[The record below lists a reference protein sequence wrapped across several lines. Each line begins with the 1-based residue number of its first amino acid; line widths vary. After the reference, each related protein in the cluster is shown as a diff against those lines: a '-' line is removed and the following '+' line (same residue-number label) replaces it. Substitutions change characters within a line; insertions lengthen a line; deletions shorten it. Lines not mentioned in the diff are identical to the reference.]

1 VGNLLVKQLES
12 VTLLQAEGLSKLF
25 GELKVLQG
33 VNLEVKTRSIHAVL
47 GHHGAGK
54 TTLMNVL
61 SGVYAPDSGR
71 LLLNGR
77 AVNFGSS
84 DDALRQGI
92 SMVHQEPAVVLPGLD
107 VSEHIFQGPKP
118 AVKFDPDTRR
128 ELYDRSE
135 RLLVELKLSLSPRM
149 PGSTLSV
156 GAWQMIEI
164 ARAVAG
170 ASKLLILD
178 EPTSALTGREQRR
191 LFELIERLKERGI
204 SVLYTTHRASEISEI
219 ADTVTVLREGR
230 LVTTIPAR
238 EMDDSTLVESIGGE
252 SATDKVSSLFPQ
264 DKIGF
269 EVIGLSSSEA
279 NVWDIV
285 FSARRGEILGL
296 AGISGSGR
304 KRLFEC
310 LYGVRAFDHGLIRV
324 RGREVRP
331 NSPAEAM
338 ALGIALLPEE
348 RQPLGTLSE
357 TSGWRNG
364 AMESIRNLFHRVSGP
379 RRERRGRGQTEQA
392 AKPYNDDKNSAEE
405 EIKFFID
412 GSREKDVPS
421 DQPMRRPHVLLLDD
435 PTAGIDAAA
444 KTEIHSL
451 IRALAKEGVT
461 IILSSS
467 EFPELL
473 SVCDRILAFRNGR
486 IVQEV
491 DPSSATEDSVVAMT
505 TGTDTTRTANE
516 PSLIAETRF
525 PPRWDPYPFGWGTQP
540 IADNPDDAIKWWLA
554 RIEDSAVPE
563 DDPSV
568 VLTADEIKEL
578 KAMKPK
584 VGHAW
589 YDLSVPAIGGW
600 NKFWKKGVSA
610 WADSVVVYDNHANP
624 DRLRAGAQ
632 FLIEQDL
639 LVAGTLSFDWIRSS
653 ESMRLFHA
661 AKIATTGVATSPS
674 AYYPPTCTC
683 MTDNISE
690 YRKLVLPTAQLLR
703 AKGYSNV
710 DAVWLVEAHPT
721 WFSISRQMGFKEG
734 LNDPKVQEICKIN
747 IIEIKPVLEDADAEA
762 TAAAALEKHP
772 NIHLL
777 IMLAHQFKGA
787 AAAVRN
793 AGRRDVWVVASD
805 LDEGTA
811 LTLLHGA
818 WPVLITYSLPISGSG
833 YADANVMGKILL
845 GKRVPLIVL
854 SKGTVVTSANVRQAS
869 AHDWGGEPLPWQ

>member
-1 VGNLLVKQLES
+1 VNQLES
-12 VTLLQAEGLSKLF
+12 ATLLRAEGLSKSF
-25 GELKVLQG
+25 GELQALRDVD
-33 VNLEVKTRSIHAVL
+33 LEVKTGSIHSLL
-47 GHHGAGK
+47 GDHGSGK
-54 TTLMNVL
+54 STLMKVFC
-61 SGVYAPDSGR
+61 GVYVPDAGR
-71 LLLNGR
+71 FLLNGKV
-77 AVNFGSS
+77 VNFRSP
-84 DDALRQGI
+84 DDALNQGI
-92 SMVHQEPAVVLPGLD
+92 AMVHQEPAA
-107 VSEHIFQGPKP
+107 VSDLAVSKNIFLGQEST
-118 AVKFDPDTRR
+118 AKFDPDARQA
-128 ELYDRSE
+128 LYERSV
-135 RLLVELKLSLSPRM
+135 RLLAELKLSLTQRTRC
-149 PGSTLSV
+149 STLSV

-164 ARAVAG
+164 AKAVSG
-170 ASKLLILD
+170 ASKLLMLD
-178 EPTSALTGREQRR
+178 EPASALTAREKRR
-191 LFELIERLKERGI
+191 LFELIHDLKGRGI
-204 SVLYTTHRASEISEI
+204 SVLYASPQASEISEM

-230 LVTTIPAR
+230 RVATMPAR
-238 EMDDSTLVESIGGE
+238 DMDDSAFVGSFETQSSTYTLAS
-252 SATDKVSSLFPQ
+252 SSLQ
-264 DKIGF
+264 LEVGF
-269 EVIGLSSSEA
+269 EVVGLSSSEA
-279 NVWDIV
+279 DVWDIV
-285 FSARRGEILGL
+285 FSARQGEILGL
-296 AGISGSGR
+296 AGMLGSGP

-310 LYGVRAFDHGLIRV
+310 LYGVRPFDHGLIRV
-324 RGREVRP
+324 RGREV
-331 NSPAEAM
+331 SPHSPGEAM
-338 ALGIALLPEE
+338 AVGIALLPED
-348 RQPLGTLSE
+348 RGLVNVFTGI
-357 TSGWRNG
+357 SGWRSAVQG
-364 AMESIRNLFHRVSGP
+364 SIRDLFHRVSG
-379 RRERRGRGQTEQA
+379 
-392 AKPYNDDKNSAEE
+392 
-405 EIKFFID
+405 
-412 GSREKDVPS
+412 GSREKVS
-421 DQPMRRPHVLLLDD
+421 LTGQLMRHPLVLLLEN
-435 PTAGIDAAA
+435 PTAGVDTAA
-444 KTEIHSL
+444 KIEIHSL

-473 SVCDRILAFRNGR
+473 SVCHRILVFRNGR

-491 DPSSATEDSVVAMT
+491 DPSSATEDSVVALT
-505 TGTDTTRTANE
+505 TGTDTAQTKDE
-516 PSLIAETRF
+516 PESIGESRF
-525 PPRWDPYPFGWGTQP
+525 PPRWDPYPFEWGTRP
-540 IADNPDDAIKWWLA
+540 IADNPDDAIKWWLD

-568 VLTADEIKEL
+568 VLTPEEIKEL

-610 WADSVVVYDNHANP
+610 WADDVVVYDNHANP
-624 DRLRAGAQ
+624 DRLRTGAQ

-639 LVAGTLSFDWIRSS
+639 MVAGTLSFDWIQSS
-653 ESMRLFHA
+653 ESMRLFHT

-690 YRKLVLPTAQLLR
+690 YRKLVMPTAQLLR
-703 AKGYSNV
+703 AKGYSKV
-710 DAVWLVEAHPT
+710 DAVWLVEAHPS

-747 IIEIKPVLEDADAEA
+747 IVETKPVLEDADAEV

-793 AGRRDVWVVASD
+793 ANRRDVWVVASD

-854 SKGTVVTSANVRQAS
+854 SKGTVVTSANVREAS

>member
-1 VGNLLVKQLES
+1 VRNLLLNQLES
-12 VTLLQAEGLSKLF
+12 TTLLQAEGLSKSF
-25 GELKVLQG
+25 GELKALQD
-33 VNLEVKTRSIHAVL
+33 VDLEVKTGSIHALL
-47 GHHGAGK
+47 GHHGSGK
-54 TTLMNVL
+54 STLMNVFC
-61 SGVYAPDSGR
+61 GVCLPDAGR
-71 LLLNGR
+71 ILLNGKV
-77 AVNFGSS
+77 ANFSS
-84 DDALRQGI
+84 PDDALREGI
-92 SMVHQEPAVVLPGLD
+92 AMVHQGPAVVSDLAMSKNIFLD
-107 VSEHIFQGPKP
+107 QEPT
-118 AVKFDPDTRR
+118 AKFDSAAGHA
-128 ELYDRSE
+128 LYKRSE
-135 RLLVELKLSLSPRM
+135 RLLEELKLSLSQRTLC
-149 PGSTLSV
+149 STLSV

-164 ARAVAG
+164 TKAVSR

-178 EPTSALTGREQRR
+178 EPASALTEREKRR
-191 LFELIERLKERGI
+191 LFELIEDLKGRGI
-204 SVLYTTHRASEISEI
+204 SVLYASHQASEISEM
-219 ADTVTVLREGR
+219 ADTVTVLREGKR
-230 LVTTIPAR
+230 VVTMPAR
-238 EMDDSTLVESIGGE
+238 DLDDSTFVASFERQSG
-252 SATDKVSSLFPQ
+252 TDPLASPSPQ
-264 DKIGF
+264 LEVGF
-269 EVIGLSSSEA
+269 EVVGLSSSEA
-279 NVWDIV
+279 DVWDIV

-296 AGISGSGR
+296 AGMLGSGR
-304 KRLFEC
+304 RQLFEC
-310 LYGVRAFDHGLIRV
+310 LYGVRPFDHGLIRV

-331 NSPAEAM
+331 HSPGEAM
-338 ALGIALLPEE
+338 AVGIALLPEG
-348 RQPLGTLSE
+348 RRPVDNFSE
-357 TSGWRNG
+357 ISGWRSAALG
-364 AMESIRNLFHRVSGP
+364 AIRDLFHRNSG
-379 RRERRGRGQTEQA
+379 
-392 AKPYNDDKNSAEE
+392 
-405 EIKFFID
+405 
-412 GSREKDVPS
+412 GSREKVS
-421 DQPMRRPHVLLLDD
+421 LTGQPMRHPLVLLLEN
-435 PTAGIDAAA
+435 PTAGVDTAA
-444 KTEIHSL
+444 KVEILSL

-473 SVCDRILAFRNGR
+473 SVCHRILVFRNGR

-491 DPSSATEDSVVAMT
+491 DPSSATEDSVVALT
-505 TGTDTTRTANE
+505 TGTDTAQTKDE
-516 PSLIAETRF
+516 PSLIAESRF
-525 PPRWDPYPFGWGTQP
+525 PPRWDPYPFAWGTRP
-540 IADNPDDAIKWWLA
+540 IADNPDDAIKWWLD

-568 VLTADEIKEL
+568 VLTPDEIREL

-610 WADSVVVYDNHANP
+610 WADGVVVYDNHANP

-632 FLIEQDL
+632 FLIEQEL
-639 LVAGTLSFDWIRSS
+639 MVAGTLSFDWIQSS
-653 ESMRLFHA
+653 ESMRLFHT

-690 YRKLVLPTAQLLR
+690 YRKLVMPTAQLLR
-703 AKGYSNV
+703 AKGYSKV
-710 DAVWLVEAHPT
+710 DAVWLVEAHPS

-747 IIEIKPVLEDADAEA
+747 IVETKPVLEDADAEV

-793 AGRRDVWVVASD
+793 ANRRDVWVVASD

-854 SKGTVVTSANVRQAS
+854 SKGTVVTSANVREAS